1 MTTWEE
7 VLLKVRGAADT
18 VGKKTTELA
27 ETVKLKTKSAQIQK
41 EMAAT
46 FEGMGRLLYDSRQS
60 GRDVSDLVESS
71 AKRIDELQVELQ
83 KVEEELCA
91 YKKATHCPACRA
103 IIADDAAFCPR
114 CGHKMAAD
122 EQPTEETKAEE

>member
-1 MTTWEE
+1 
-7 VLLKVRGAADT
+7 
-18 VGKKTTELA
+18 
-27 ETVKLKTKSAQIQK
+27 
-41 EMAAT
+41 
-46 FEGMGRLLYDSRQS
+46 MGRLLYDSRQS

-122 EQPTEETKAEE
+122 EQPTEETKTEE